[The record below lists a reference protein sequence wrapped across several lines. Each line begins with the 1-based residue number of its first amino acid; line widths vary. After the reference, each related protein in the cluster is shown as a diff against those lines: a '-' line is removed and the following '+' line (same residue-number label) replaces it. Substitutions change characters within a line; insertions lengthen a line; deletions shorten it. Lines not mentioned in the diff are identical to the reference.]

1 MKALYGMWASVNV
14 SECDEK
20 HSCVPHVTW
29 STCLKNGTCGRSECK
44 PLNELSQTCTLC
56 TFAKIMMPPKTW
68 HMNVDLFLQFTGGK
82 DTGTSTHTHACTHTC
97 THTHTRAHTH
107 SHMLSDMFESLWHLS
122 ERMNMNLSPSC
133 QLIIIFIPIIGW
145 RPVCVFRDG
154 SWWKH
159 TYTIMHAYKCTCT
172 CDEI

>member
-29 STCLKNGTCGRSECK
+29 STCLKNGTCGGSECK
-44 PLNELSQTCTLC
+44 PLNELSQPCTLC

-68 HMNVDLFLQFTGGK
+68 HMNVDLFLPFTGGK
-82 DTGTSTHTHACTHTC
+82 DTGPSTHTHTYARTHTC
-97 THTHTRAHTH
+97 AHAHAQWHVWEPLTSFGTREYEPFPF
-107 SHMLSDMFESLWHLS
+107 LSAYYYLYPYFWLKTSLCIQRH
-122 ERMNMNLSPSC
+122 
-133 QLIIIFIPIIGW
+133 
-145 RPVCVFRDG
+145 G